1 MRAINA
7 SRAMPDPP
15 SSARSVAAPTPF
27 RYHPQ
32 VLKLPGEYVTRL
44 RPFFQ
49 GKRFCVTGG
58 AGFIGGHLVDA
69 LFGLGASVCVIDDFS
84 TSSAQHLGELI
95 DLDPER
101 VRFVHASILEDAALA
116 QAVEG
121 AAAVFHLAAVASV
134 PRSVAEPERNFQ
146 VNALGTLRV
155 AEAARHA
162 KAARII
168 YSASSS
174 AYGDPPGAGAGDS
187 KSESIVPSPLSPY
200 AAAKLSAEHVMR
212 AWSSSYGLSTVSLRY
227 FNIFGPRQAADSP
240 YSGVIAIFCKKL
252 LAGEIPTIFGDGHQS
267 RDFTYV
273 TNAVLANLL
282 AAACPHPLAGEVFN
296 IGAGRSVTLL
306 ELFRM
311 IAERAGMP
319 HASPTH
325 APARAGDVR
334 HSLADV
340 SAAQRVLGFAPITP
354 LDAGLDAT
362 LEWYRSAYAESQD
375 R

>member
-1 MRAINA
+1 
-7 SRAMPDPP
+7 
-15 SSARSVAAPTPF
+15 
-27 RYHPQ
+27 
-32 VLKLPGEYVTRL
+32 VLKLPSEYVTKL

-69 LFGLGASVCVIDDFS
+69 LFGLGASVCVIDDLS
-84 TSSAQHLGELI
+84 TSSAQNLAELI

-101 VRFVHASILEDAALA
+101 VRFVHGSILDDAALA
-116 QAVEG
+116 DAMEG
-121 AAAVFHLAAVASV
+121 ASAVFHLAAMASV
-134 PRSVAEPERNFQ
+134 PRSVAEPERNFV
-146 VNALGTLRV
+146 VNGLGTLRV
-155 AEAARHA
+155 AEVARQVG
-162 KAARII
+162 AARII

-174 AYGDPPGAGAGDS
+174 AYGDPQGAGPTDA
-187 KSESIVPSPLSPY
+187 KSELLVPSPLSPY
-200 AAAKLSAEHVMR
+200 AAAKLSGEHLMR
-212 AWSSSYGLSTVSLRY
+212 AWSSSYGISTLSLRY

-252 LAGEIPTIFGDGHQS
+252 LAGETPTIYGDGQQS

-282 AAACPHPLAGEVFN
+282 AAASPHPLAGEVFN
-296 IGAGRSVTLL
+296 IGAGRSITLL

-311 IAERAGMP
+311 IAERCGMP
-319 HASPTH
+319 HASPAH
-325 APARAGDVR
+325 AQARAGDVR

-340 SAAQRVLGFAPITP
+340 SAAQRVLGYAPIAP

-362 LEWYRSAYAESQD
+362 VEWYRSAYAESKD
-375 R
+375 E